1 MGNAI
6 HMEDKQMDADTERN
20 VKCCDEWIKSFEARI
35 KNAERTGED
44 VDVLK
49 ESLEGYKETRA
60 GLAKDS

>member
-1 MGNAI
+1 
-6 HMEDKQMDADTERN
+6 MDADTERN